1 MAYVSMEEK
10 FRVLSED
17 NNQLI
22 ASNLEYK
29 TKVAEYVNQ
38 ENAAI
43 KKWVEAND
51 HNFRSLLNCISQI
64 NIWFD
69 LLFFSRQKQKKIRDD
84 LRGRGNL
91 PFGNQGAL

>member
-43 KKWVEAND
+43 KKWVKTND
-51 HNFRSLLNCISQI
+51 HNFRSLLS
-64 NIWFD
+64 
-69 LLFFSRQKQKKIRDD
+69 
-84 LRGRGNL
+84 
-91 PFGNQGAL
+91 